1 MAGVGP
7 LQIVRAADLAQAQPD
22 AQWLVREVWGRSSVG
37 IIGGQPK
44 LGKSWLALDLAV
56 SVASSTPCLGHFA
69 VEDPGRALIYLAE
82 DALPQQRS
90 RLDALCEH
98 RRIPI
103 ESLDLHV
110 VTEPVLRLDLEADR
124 DRLNTAVAR
133 LRPKVLVLDPLVR
146 LHRLDENRAQEISGL
161 LSFLREIQRAHEVSV
176 VLVHHASKKHRSRP
190 GQALRGSS
198 DIHAFGD
205 DLVHLYAPSE
215 AELVMAVEHRS
226 APALAP
232 LRLRLVSQPDG
243 RQTHLELVDRP
254 AVAPAPEGPVEDRV
268 MAQIRA
274 APGPMTRQ
282 DLRERLRINNQRLGD
297 VLVELERAGRIT
309 RRSTGWGLPEPL
321 GPTTGEPCLFGPI
334 RRHDPP

>member
-1 MAGVGP
+1 VAGVGP
-7 LQIVRAADLAQAQPD
+7 LQIVRAAELAEAQPD

-37 IIGGQPK
+37 IVGGQPK
-44 LGKSWLALDLAV
+44 CCKSWFALDLAV
-56 SVASSTPCLGHFA
+56 SVASNTPCLGHFA
-69 VEDPGRALIYLAE
+69 VEDPGRAMVYLAE
-82 DALPQQRS
+82 DGLPQQRS

-98 RRIPI
+98 RRISI
-103 ESLDLHV
+103 GSLDLHV

-124 DRLNTAVAR
+124 DRLNAALVR

-146 LHRLDENRAQEISGL
+146 LHRLDENSAQEISGL
-161 LSFLREIQRAHEVSV
+161 LSFLREIQRAHNVSV

-205 DLVHLYAPSE
+205 DLVHLSAPSE
-215 AELVMAVEHRS
+215 AELVLSVEHRS

-232 LRLRLVSQPDG
+232 LRLRLVSRPDG

-254 AVAPAPEGPVEDRV
+254 AVQQVPEGPVEDRV
-268 MAQIRA
+268 VALIRA
-274 APGPMTRQ
+274 ASEPMTRQ

-297 VLVELERAGRIT
+297 VLVVLERASRILRT
-309 RRSTGWGLPEPL
+309 PTGWTLPTPTTASTGELR
-321 GPTTGEPCLFGPI
+321 LF
-334 RRHDPP
+334 